1 MSSGNTNGNSTESSA
16 PVKRNKSFTELLGDN
31 LTFNPKEDV
40 FQNAHVK
47 SMEQYREMH
56 KQSVEEPEKFW
67 TAIANEFY
75 WKEKWSGKFME
86 YNFDVR
92 KGDIF
97 IKFMEGGKTNI
108 CYNVLDRIAKETP
121 DKVAFYW

>member
-1 MSSGNTNGNSTESSA
+1 MTSEDANGQHASLS
-16 PVKRNKSFTELLGDN
+16 PVKRNLSFTELLGHD
-31 LTFNPKEDV
+31 LTFKPQEEI

-47 SMEQYREMH
+47 SMDKYHEMH
-56 KQSVEEPEKFW
+56 KDSVDNPEEFW

-92 KGDIF
+92 NGDIF

-121 DKVAFYW
+121 DKVAYYW

>member
-1 MSSGNTNGNSTESSA
+1 MSSENTNGQHSTKST
-16 PVKRNKSFTELLGDN
+16 VKRSQSFTELLGHN
-31 LTFNPKEDV
+31 LEFNPKEEI
-40 FQNAHVK
+40 FQNAHIK
-47 SMEQYREMH
+47 SMERYRELH
-56 KQSVEEPEKFW
+56 KQSVEDPETFW

-108 CYNVLDRIAKETP
+108 CYNVLDRIAQETP
-121 DKVAFYW
+121 EKVAFYW